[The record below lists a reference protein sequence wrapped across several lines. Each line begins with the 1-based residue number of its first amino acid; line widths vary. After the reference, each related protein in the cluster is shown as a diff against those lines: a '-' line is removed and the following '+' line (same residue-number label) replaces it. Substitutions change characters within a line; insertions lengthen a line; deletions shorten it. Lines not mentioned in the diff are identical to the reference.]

1 MAACG
6 REKWGKWCLTDGE
19 RASKMEKVLCIA
31 RFAMNAQE
39 RRERILSYINLKREA
54 MFSEIRG
61 LFPEVSEMTIR
72 RDLEFL
78 SQGNKIIR
86 VLGGARSVDSLLLTS
101 EDAYTKRSQTQAESK
116 AVIAEKALKLLRPD
130 STVFL
135 GSGTTTYQL
144 AKRIPNGTYYI
155 VTTCFNCAIELS
167 SREDISL
174 IMMGGSV
181 NKNSYCVNGSI
192 AAEMVENMRF
202 NMAFL
207 GVSGYFPGKGFATSV
222 AEDYVLRQKI
232 VERSDCTVIMMDSTK
247 AAPKGMYTFAPFEAV
262 DYVISD
268 GKLPCAVIEELEQY
282 EITVL

>member
-1 MAACG
+1 
-6 REKWGKWCLTDGE
+6 
-19 RASKMEKVLCIA
+19 
-31 RFAMNAQE
+31 MNAQE
-39 RRERILSYINLKREA
+39 RREHILNYINLKRDVTFA
-54 MFSEIRG
+54 SIRE
-61 LFPEVSEMTIR
+61 LFPDVSEMTIR
-72 RDLEFL
+72 RDLDFL

-144 AKRIPNGTYYI
+144 AKRIPDGTYYI

-167 SREDISL
+167 SREEVSL
-174 IMMGGSV
+174 IMLGGSV

-192 AAEMVENMRF
+192 AAEMIENMRF
-202 NMAFL
+202 NIAFL

-247 AAPKGMYTFAPFEAV
+247 AAPKGMYTFAPFETV

-268 GKLPCAVIEELEQY
+268 GKLPREVLEELAAY